1 VKHEIIYTEH
11 YALIVS
17 DEKIIERDWFFNGED
32 ILQVSEIT
40 DIIIDTE
47 GQWSEIKTSKKII
60 AHRPLTDAPILE
72 GVPLLPKFTQE
83 NDVEKLTEKI
93 YPTKG
98 WNDWDETIH
107 EISLKQIAFKVGYN
121 KAKETYKYTEEDLRN
136 MLELTICAT
145 VSNIDS
151 PIFDLSIQK
160 NRVKYIDEILQSL
173 QQPKRP
179 KYFECEIE
187 YIHDETVPYPKTLGT
202 KPKTT
207 TNSQG
212 QTELIGEYIF

>member
-1 VKHEIIYTEH
+1 MKHEIIYTEH
-11 YALIVS
+11 YAIIVS
-17 DEKIIERDWFFNGED
+17 DKQIKERDWFFNGED
-32 ILQVSEIT
+32 ILQASEIT

-47 GQWSEIKTSKKII
+47 GQWSEIETSKKII
-60 AHRPLTDAPILE
+60 AHRPLTDEPILE
-72 GVPLLPKFTQE
+72 GIPLLPEFGQE
-83 NDVEKLTEKI
+83 DDILKVVEQI

-98 WNDWDETIH
+98 WNDWDETIDSIIH
-107 EISLKQIAFKVGYN
+107 KQIAFGAGYN
-121 KAKETYKYTEEDLRN
+121 KAKETYKYTEEDLISFHKWAFQKVRIEESDKN
-136 MLELTICAT
+136 TKELL
-145 VSNIDS
+145 DEWQ
-151 PIFDLSIQK
+151 SIK
-160 NRVKYIDEILQSL
+160 
-173 QQPKRP
+173 QPKRP